1 MSELT
6 VIQIEKVKIPVKEV
20 LAFLTDQLRLSRDI
34 KPSQTLVDYEQTFD
48 GKQQCLMFTV
58 KEGAEP

>member
-20 LAFLTDQLRLSRDI
+20 LAVLTDQLRLSRDI
-34 KPSQTLVDYEQTFD
+34 KPSQTLVDYEHTFD

>member
-34 KPSQTLVDYEQTFD
+34 KPSQTLVDYEQTCD